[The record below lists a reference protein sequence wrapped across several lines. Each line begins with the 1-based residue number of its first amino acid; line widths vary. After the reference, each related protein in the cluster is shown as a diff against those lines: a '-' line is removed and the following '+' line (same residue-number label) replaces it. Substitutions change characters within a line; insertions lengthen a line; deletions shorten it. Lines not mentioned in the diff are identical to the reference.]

1 MRAILIAGLA
11 LALAGARPAAAQDLA
26 ARIAATHADRVSF
39 TFTAKPGVCGC
50 GDNVSVHG
58 ARRDQ
63 DDDEDTCADG
73 PVRVT
78 LDLTGGAVTR
88 VKTRVGGHAPTG
100 ATDLG
105 DVAPAQAADWLLAL
119 AAKGAGRASEEAIMP
134 AVLAKDAVTWPRLA
148 AMAKDRELREETRKQ
163 AIFWLGQEA
172 ADQAVGSLAD
182 VVDDDPDH
190 GVREAALFA
199 LSQQRSDHAI
209 DVLIRVA
216 RSNPDLKL
224 RRTAFF
230 WLGQSGDPRGI
241 ALFEEVLAGR

>member
-1 MRAILIAGLA
+1 MRALLIAGLA
-11 LALAGARPAAAQDLA
+11 VAMAGARTAAAQDLV
-26 ARIAATHADRVSF
+26 ARITAAHADRVSF
-39 TFTAKPGVCGC
+39 TFAHKPGVCGC
-50 GDNVSVHG
+50 GDNVNFRGPGSI
-58 ARRDQ
+58 R
-63 DDDEDTCADG
+63 DDDDDSCTDG
-73 PVRVT
+73 PIRVT
-78 LDLTGGAVTR
+78 LDLTGGAPAR
-88 VKTRVGGHAPTG
+88 VKMRVGGHAPAG

-105 DVAPAQAADWLLAL
+105 DVAPAEAADWLLGL

-134 AVLAKDAVTWPRLA
+134 AVLAKDVVTWPRLA
-148 AMAKDRELREETRKQ
+148 AMAKDQGLREGTRKQ

-172 ADQAVGSLAD
+172 ADQAVGSLTD
-182 VVDDDPDH
+182 LVDDDPDH
-190 GVREAALFA
+190 AVREAALFA

-230 WLGQSGDPRGI
+230 WLGQSGDPRGV

>member
-1 MRAILIAGLA
+1 MRAFLIAGLA
-11 LALAGARPAAAQDLA
+11 LASAGARTAAAQDLGTRITA
-26 ARIAATHADRVSF
+26 AHADRVSF
-39 TFTAKPGVCGC
+39 TFDHKPGVCGC
-50 GDNVSVHG
+50 GDNVNFRGPG
-58 ARRDQ
+58 AVR
-63 DDDEDTCADG
+63 DDDDSCADG

-88 VKTRVGGHAPTG
+88 VKMRVGEHAPAG

-105 DVAPAQAADWLLAL
+105 GVEPAQAADWLLAL
-119 AAKGAGRASEEAIMP
+119 AAKGAGRASEEAVMP
-134 AVLAKDAVTWPRLA
+134 AVLAKEVVTWPRLA
-148 AMAKDRELREETRKQ
+148 AMAKDQSLREGTRKQ

-172 ADQAVGSLAD
+172 ADQAVGSLTD
-182 VVDDDPDH
+182 LVDDDPDH
-190 GVREAALFA
+190 AVRETALFA

-230 WLGQSGDPRGI
+230 WLGQSGDPRGV